1 MKNVL
6 LAVDGSLYTKH
17 MLAFLATHTDL
28 LGRDVH
34 YTVFT
39 AVPAVPP
46 RAAAFFSTSELADY
60 YADEA
65 GKVQAPVKA
74 FLAQQ
79 GWSFECRHEAGHAGD
94 VLAQAATQGRVDL
107 VVLGSHGHS
116 ALGGLVLGS
125 VATRVLAKCTTP
137 VLLVRR

>member
-6 LAVDGSLYTKH
+6 LAVDGSVYTKH
-17 MLAFLATHTDL
+17 MLAFLAVHPEL
-28 LGRDVH
+28 LGGDVR

-46 RAAAFFSTSELADY
+46 RAAAFFSTDELAAY

-65 GKVQAPVKA
+65 ARVQAPVKA

-79 GWSFECRHEAGHAGD
+79 GWSFDCRHGKGHAGD
-94 VLAQAATQGRVDL
+94 VIAAAAEQGRFDL

-116 ALGGLVLGS
+116 AIGNLVLGS
-125 VATRVLAKCTTP
+125 VAMRVLAKCSVP
-137 VLLVRR
+137 VLIVRQ